1 VKNDEPERVRRL
13 TSAPA
18 PTDRVVLRPPAPA
31 PERGIALLPALSQ
44 AGLDELLDR
53 PVATVVPAHWP
64 DVRGRPVTI
73 REALQFDGGPGLVSP
88 ARRAA
93 LTSVGE
99 SLARSL
105 GRERA
110 LESRER
116 WWGSA
121 VPPAVAHVA
130 RALRRRVDAL
140 PREALRS
147 LPERGELEVLLDD
160 AKPGLELVDASGR
173 EPRVLATLSLALDAE
188 RETPEFSALDV
199 MGVDL
204 SPSTVPS
211 ALRAE
216 GVLTAIALE
225 MLHDRGHPL
234 HARAVAALRAPAWER
249 LLVTLDGVAA
259 EHVEG
264 REGARVRLAFRLRT
278 KGPRVEGFLTFAQR
292 SKGADK
298 WTGGSHLTRVRDLE
312 KHVLRD
318 PADRAF
324 VEALSGGDALID
336 AESLTYPTSP
346 RRVAALLG
354 HPRVVDDA
362 TETTLFVRRAALEL
376 VATDV
381 PGGVE
386 VGLRLGGATF
396 EARTLETCLV
406 GNASLVVHAAAR
418 HELLVAPLTPPAVAL
433 LRALAQLGTA
443 IVPAASVARLDASL
457 GALSRVVSISLPESL
472 RGERRASRARLTL
485 RLGLEGELL
494 EARLLADPLGDGTS
508 VVPGEGEAVARA
520 LFGEER
526 VYAERDLEA
535 ERALAERLAGQLEL
549 RELDRVATCVWRI
562 AEPDVQIDLVRRAPE
577 LADALDVEW
586 LRGERR
592 AFAGRASAASL
603 SITVATSADWLD
615 LAGGVDVDG
624 RIVALAELL
633 AAVRERRRYVRV
645 AGDQF
650 VLIEDELRARL
661 ERLSELTTAGGG
673 RTLAPKLLAEPLV
686 EAAGGAPFVLG
697 DLAFGAL
704 RDRYRDAREA
714 PAAPVPASFVGALR
728 SYQREGFEWLARLS
742 AWAPGACLADD
753 MGLGKTPQAL
763 ALLLHRASE
772 GPALVIA
779 PTSVCDNWIDEASR
793 FAPSL
798 RVVAYRGPEREALRV
813 GLGAGDVLVASY
825 DVTTLDR
832 EALEAHPFATLV
844 IDEAQ
849 AIKNPGTQRAMAV
862 RALGAGFRL
871 ALTGTPIENR
881 LGELW
886 SLFDVLAP
894 GMLGSAEQF
903 RGRFAT
909 PIERHGDEGRRAS
922 LARLVAPF
930 LLRRRKD
937 QVAPELPPRTEL
949 VRPVELVE
957 SERKLYEAER
967 LNALAALGKAGAFEG
982 RGRFAVLAAITR
994 LRLLACDPA
1003 LVLKQETGTSSKTA
1017 ALLDVLDDVRA
1028 SGGRALVFSE
1038 FTSYL
1043 DRVGL
1048 ALAEHA
1054 IESLRLD
1061 GATPAKE
1068 RARLVAAWQSG
1079 TQPVFLISRKAGGT
1093 GLNLTAADWV
1103 VHLDPW
1109 WNPAV
1114 EDQATDRA
1122 HRIGQERPV
1131 TAIRLVSQG
1140 TIEQRV
1146 LAMHARKRALASGV
1160 LEGTHA
1166 GAALD
1171 VDELIALLRDSG

>member
-1 VKNDEPERVRRL
+1 MKNDETERVRRL
-13 TSAPA
+13 PSAPA
-18 PTDRVVLRPPAPA
+18 PTDRVVLRPPVPA
-31 PERGIALLPALSQ
+31 RERGIALLPALSQ

-53 PVATVVPAHWP
+53 PVATVLAGHWP
-64 DVRGRPVTI
+64 DVRGRPVTV
-73 REALQFDGGPGLVSP
+73 REALQFDGGPGLVTP

-93 LTSVGE
+93 LTAVGD
-99 SLARSL
+99 SLARTL

-110 LESRER
+110 LESREQ

-121 VPPAVAHVA
+121 VPLAVAPVA
-130 RALRRRVDAL
+130 RWLRTRADAL
-140 PREALRS
+140 PREALRA

-173 EPRVLATLSLALDAE
+173 EPRILATLSLALDAE
-188 RETPEFSALDV
+188 PETPAFVALDV
-199 MGVDL
+199 MGIDL
-204 SPSTVPS
+204 SPQTVPS

-234 HARAVAALRAPAWER
+234 HARVVAALRAPAWER

-264 REGARVRLAFRLRT
+264 GEAARVRLAFRVRT

-292 SKGADK
+292 YKGADK

-312 KHVLRD
+312 KYVLRD

-324 VEALSGGDALID
+324 VEALVGGDALID

-346 RRVAALLG
+346 RRVSALLG

-376 VATDV
+376 VASDT

-386 VGLRLGGATF
+386 VSLRLGGAAF
-396 EARTLETCLV
+396 DARALEACLV
-406 GNASLVVHAAAR
+406 GGSSLVVHAAAR
-418 HELLVAPLTPPAVAL
+418 HELLVAPLTPGAVAL
-433 LRALAQLGTA
+433 LRALAQLGTTT
-443 IVPAASVARLDASL
+443 VPAAAVARLDAAL
-457 GALSRVVSISLPESL
+457 GALSRVVPVSLPESL

-494 EARLLADPLGDGTS
+494 EARLLADPLSDGTT

-520 LFGEER
+520 LLDEGR
-526 VYAERDLEA
+526 IYAERDLDA
-535 ERALAERLAGQLEL
+535 ERALAERLAARLGL
-549 RELDRVATCVWRI
+549 REIDRVATCVWRI
-562 AEPDVQIDLVRRAPE
+562 AEPDAQIDLVRCAPE

-592 AFAGRASAASL
+592 TFAGRASAASL
-603 SITVATSADWLD
+603 SITVASSADWLD

-645 AGDQF
+645 EGDQF
-650 VLIEDELRARL
+650 VLIEDALRERL
-661 ERLSELTTAGGG
+661 ERLGELAISTGGQT
-673 RTLAPKLLAEPLV
+673 RAPKLLADPLV
-686 EAAGGAPFVLG
+686 EAVGGSAFVLG

-704 RDRYRDAREA
+704 RERYRAAREA
-714 PAAPVPASFVGALR
+714 PAADVPAGFSGTLR
-728 SYQREGFEWLARLS
+728 AYQREGFEWLARLS

-763 ALLLHRASE
+763 ALLLHRAAE

-779 PTSVCDNWIDEASR
+779 PTSVCDNWIDEAAR
-793 FAPSL
+793 FAPTL
-798 RVVAYRGPEREALRV
+798 RVVAYRGTERESLRA

-825 DVTTLDR
+825 DVATLDR
-832 EALEAHPFATLV
+832 ELLEAHAFATLV

-903 RGRFAT
+903 RVRFAS
-909 PIERHGDEGRRAS
+909 PIERHGDEGRRAA

-949 VRPVELVE
+949 VRPVELAE

-967 LNALAALGKAGAFEG
+967 LNALAALGKAGALEG

-1003 LVLKQETGTSSKTA
+1003 LVLKRETGLSSKTS
-1017 ALLDVLDDVRA
+1017 ALLDVLADVRA

-1048 ALAEHA
+1048 ALAEHE

-1146 LAMHARKRALASGV
+1146 LALHARKRALAAGV

-1166 GAALD
+1166 GAAIG
-1171 VDELIALLRDSG
+1171 VDELVALLREGV